1 MIQRK
6 QTLWMLFAAVAAF
19 LTLELSFYSGTL
31 ISDNSFHSVVAKD
44 NFLLMVLTCAL
55 GTALLVNIFLFKHRI
70 IQFRIAIFAL
80 FGECIILFIYM
91 RQINNYSKGNFDLWA
106 ALHIFIFLFIIM
118 AAVAIYK
125 DEKLVKDSNR
135 LR

>member
-6 QTLWMLFAAVAAF
+6 QTIWMLFAAIAAF

-31 ISDNSFHSVVAKD
+31 ITDNSFHSIIAKD
-44 NFLLMVLTCAL
+44 HFILMVLTCAL
-55 GTALLVNIFLFKHRI
+55 GTTMLVNIFLFKHRT

-80 FGECIILFIYM
+80 FGECIIIFIYM
-91 RQINNYSKGNFDLWA
+91 RQVNNYSKGNFDLWA
-106 ALHIFIFLFIIM
+106 GLHVLIFVFIIM

>member
-6 QTLWMLFAAVAAF
+6 QTIWMLFAAIAAF
-19 LTLELSFYSGTL
+19 LTLKLSFYSGTL
-31 ISDNSFHSVVAKD
+31 ISDNSFHSIVATD
-44 NFLLMVLTCAL
+44 HYLLMILTCGL
-55 GTALLVNIFLFKHRI
+55 GTAILVNIFLYKHRG
-70 IQFRIAIFAL
+70 IQFRIALFAL
-80 FGECIILFIYM
+80 FGECIIIFVYM

-106 ALHIFIFLFIIM
+106 GLHILIFVFLIM

>member
-6 QTLWMLFAAVAAF
+6 QTIWMLFAAVAIF
-19 LTLELSFYSGTL
+19 LTLGLSFYSGTL
-31 ISDNSFHSVVAKD
+31 ISDGAFHSIVAKD
-44 NFLLMVLTCAL
+44 NYLLMILTCAL
-55 GTALLVNIFLFKHRI
+55 GTTLLVNIFLYKHRG

-80 FGECIILFIYM
+80 FAECIIIFIYM
-91 RQINNYSKGNFDLWA
+91 RQINDYSKGNFNLWA
-106 ALHIFIFLFIIM
+106 ALHIFIFVFIIM

>member
-1 MIQRK
+1 
-6 QTLWMLFAAVAAF
+6 MLFAAIAAF

-31 ISDNSFHSVVAKD
+31 VTGNVFHSVVAKD

-55 GTALLVNIFLFKHRI
+55 GTALIVNIFLFRHRI
-70 IQFRIAIFAL
+70 IQFRIAIISLFA
-80 FGECIILFIYM
+80 ECLILFIYM
-91 RQINNYSKGNFDLWA
+91 RQIKDYSKGNFDLWA